1 MSLSHLKVDLRI
13 QNNVSVGKA
22 GLKVAGNRAHD
33 KEKEEEEEEEEEAEE
48 PEEGGE
54 P

>member
-13 QNNVSVGKA
+13 QNNVSAGKA

-33 KEKEEEEEEEEEAEE
+33 KEKEEKEEEEEVEE